1 MAKVSRRPRPEETRC
16 LCSAFCLVGHS
27 EKKWYEHPEHTLND
41 RENCALM
48 PVLRRITFFTKPHP
62 HNAVAAGRDIPPV
75 LHRAPGVLVP
85 ESRHNSPSE
94 RDEEGVFWSAWR
106 GQVQAFRPI
115 QPSSGP
121 GRALCHRCSL
131 SSGEVR
137 NGVHGTQRLERQTID
152 LFARHRKRLAG
163 KHPPLAGSS
172 LHKPRPTPPPAG
184 TRYGLNCT
192 RAEK

>member
-1 MAKVSRRPRPEETRC
+1 M
-16 LCSAFCLVGHS
+16 
-27 EKKWYEHPEHTLND
+27 KKMMRASGEHTLND
-41 RENCALM
+41 RENRELM
-48 PVLRRITFFTKPHP
+48 TLLRRIPFFTKPHP
-62 HNAVAAGRDIPPV
+62 HNTVAAGRGTSTV

-85 ESRHNSPSE
+85 ENRHKKSRRKEIRGGGRSI
-94 RDEEGVFWSAWR
+94 FWSAWR

-121 GRALCHRCSL
+121 GRALCQRCSL

-152 LFARHRKRLAG
+152 LFALHRKRLAG